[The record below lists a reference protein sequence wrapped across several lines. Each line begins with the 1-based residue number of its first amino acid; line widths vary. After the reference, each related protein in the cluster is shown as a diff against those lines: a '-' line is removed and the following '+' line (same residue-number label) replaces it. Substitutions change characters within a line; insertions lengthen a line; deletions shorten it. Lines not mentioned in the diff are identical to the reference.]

1 VNDPS
6 ASYVNTQPPNHQPHV
21 YPLSSS
27 PVGSSSRSSSFP
39 SEISKA
45 SNQVDMK
52 KKKQKIKKKKNKKA
66 RNIPTIAGHVGSN
79 YLASGHHVGSF
90 DGVVTSKNCNP

>member
-1 VNDPS
+1 VNSAS
-6 ASYVNTQPPNHQPHV
+6 ASYVNTPSPNHQPHV

-27 PVGSSSRSSSFP
+27 PIGSSSRSSYLP
-39 SEISKA
+39 IEISIA

-66 RNIPTIAGHVGSN
+66 RNIPTIVGHIGSN
-79 YLASGHHVGSF
+79 
-90 DGVVTSKNCNP
+90 

>member
-1 VNDPS
+1 MIGLLVWLFSTLVNVNAPS
-6 ASYVNTQPPNHQPHV
+6 ASYVNTPPPDHQPHV

-27 PVGSSSRSSSFP
+27 PIGSSSRSSSLP
-39 SEISKA
+39 IEISTA

-52 KKKQKIKKKKNKKA
+52 KKKHKIKKKKNKKA

-79 YLASGHHVGSF
+79 
-90 DGVVTSKNCNP
+90 